1 MKALILGAGY
11 ATRLYPLTASRPKP
25 LLPVADRPM
34 LDWIVESLAGVP
46 GIDRTY
52 LVTNERYAQQY
63 TSWLHEAKAPWPVE
77 LINDGS
83 TTDQDKLGAVGDLQ
97 LAIEKKSIRDD
108 LLVIAGDNLLRMD
121 LGAFAREFERR
132 RGTLIAL
139 KDMTGSPLIRRYS
152 VVTLDADRR
161 ILEFEEKPAY
171 PQSSLIAICLY
182 LFPGAELSLVERY
195 LSEGHNRDAPGYY
208 IQWLHRVTRVYGH
221 VFKDLWFDIGDID
234 SYDEANRAYA
244 AFRS

>member
-1 MKALILGAGY
+1 MKVLILGAGY
-11 ATRLYPLTASRPKP
+11 ATRLYPLTATRPKP
-25 LLPVADRPM
+25 LLTVADRPM
-34 LDWIVESLAGVP
+34 LEWILEGLSAVE
-46 GIDRTY
+46 GIDRGY
-52 LVTNERYAQQY
+52 LVTNERFARQYAA
-63 TSWLHEAKAPWPVE
+63 WLRDAKTPWPVE

-83 TTDQDKLGAVGDLQ
+83 TSDQDKLGAVGDLQ

-108 LLVIAGDNLLRMD
+108 LLVMAGDNLLRMD
-121 LGAFAREFERR
+121 MGAFAREFARR
-132 RGTLIAL
+132 HETLVAL
-139 KDMTGSPLIRRYS
+139 KDVTGSPMIRRYS

-161 ILEFEEKPAY
+161 IIDFEEKPAY

-182 LFPGAELSLVERY
+182 LLPGAELPLVERY

-234 SYDEANRAYA
+234 SYNEANRVYQGLT
-244 AFRS
+244 R